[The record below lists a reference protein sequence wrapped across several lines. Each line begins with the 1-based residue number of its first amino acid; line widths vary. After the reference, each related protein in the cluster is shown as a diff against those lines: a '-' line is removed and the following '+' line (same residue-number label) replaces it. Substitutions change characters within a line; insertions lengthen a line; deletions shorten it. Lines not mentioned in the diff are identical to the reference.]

1 MKTIEI
7 RPHKCIVLSFVYPYL
22 SLLFIPL
29 IRGISN
35 YGKGGALSSFLIGE
49 SIVALI
55 VAVIAILKWH
65 RFHCLISEDAVTIKK
80 GLFYRV
86 EFNIPTEKIGIIA
99 LDKSPLLSFVGA
111 RGLKIYTESGNS
123 KKATVDIPI
132 KISDANNVNALYYDQ
147 TPKKIYH
154 CHLVETIILSATVSS
169 AATGLLIAA
178 PIISQTGKLIGAS
191 LSDMILAEITK
202 VSERLPSIIPTAAS
216 VISIVLLAGYMI
228 SFVNAF
234 LRNINFEIFK
244 NNDTLVVDAGVFP
257 HRTIMLDI
265 KDIQAVSII
274 QNPVM
279 QLLRHYTV
287 KMSISGYGKSKNEV
301 SVLLPAVTKREINNF
316 LDEFLPEWKNNDIDN
331 RPPASSIR
339 RFIIPPVVLILA
351 AFPAQWILGRYY
363 PQFSDLFLFL
373 AYVLI
378 GISFIWGATRIR
390 QFVRGGISFGDTI
403 TMISGRYL
411 SLVELRV
418 KQDNVEYFRVFR
430 YPQDYLS
437 GLCRLKIAVRSKNG
451 DRLFFISLNY
461 KNFRKKLLSKYHIID

>member
-22 SLLFIPL
+22 SLLFIPVV
-29 IRGISN
+29 RGISS
-35 YGKGGALSSFLIGE
+35 YGQGGALSTFFIGE
-49 SIVALI
+49 AIVAFI
-55 VAVIAILKWH
+55 VSVIAILKWY
-65 RFHCLISEDAVTIKK
+65 RFHCFISEDAVIIKK

-99 LDKSPLLSFVGA
+99 LDKSPLLSLVGA
-111 RGLKIYTESGNS
+111 RGLKIYTESGKS

-132 KISDANNVNALYYDQ
+132 KISDANNINALYYDQ
-147 TPKKIYH
+147 TPQKIYH
-154 CHLVETIILSATVSS
+154 CHLLKTIIMSATVSS

-216 VISIVLLAGYMI
+216 VISIVLMAGYMI
-228 SFVNAF
+228 SFINAF

-244 NNDTLVVDAGVFP
+244 NNDTLVIDAGVFP

-265 KDIQAVSII
+265 KDIRAVSIV

-287 KMSISGYGKSKNEV
+287 KMSISAYGKSKNEV
-301 SVLLPAVTKREINNF
+301 SVLLPAVTKQEINNF
-316 LDEFLPEWKNNDIDN
+316 FTEFLPDWENSDVDN
-331 RPPASSIR
+331 RPPASSIG
-339 RFIIPPVVLILA
+339 RFIIPPVVSLLA
-351 AFPAQWILGRYY
+351 AFPAQWILSRYY

-378 GISFIWGATRIR
+378 GLSFILGATKIR
-390 QFVRGGISFGDTI
+390 QFIRGGISFGDTI

-418 KQDNVEYFRVFR
+418 KHSDVEYFRIFR

-437 GLCRLKIAVRSKNG
+437 GLCRLKIAVRNKNG
-451 DRLFFISLNY
+451 DKLFFISLNY
-461 KNFRKKLLSKYHIID
+461 KTFRKNLLNKYNIVD